1 MIFETTY
8 ETPYDSQPLTI
19 EYGVDSGDPETGVRQ
34 SIELISATLNERSLN
49 TRDGQIRQM
58 CIDKI
63 YEETD
68 PFKKIEEFDFA

>member
-1 MIFETTY
+1 MILETTY

-19 EYGVDSGDPETGVRQ
+19 EYEVDSGDPETGVEK
-34 SIELISATLNERSLN
+34 SIELISATLNGRSLN
-49 TRDGQIRQM
+49 IRDREIRQM
-58 CIDKI
+58 CIDRI